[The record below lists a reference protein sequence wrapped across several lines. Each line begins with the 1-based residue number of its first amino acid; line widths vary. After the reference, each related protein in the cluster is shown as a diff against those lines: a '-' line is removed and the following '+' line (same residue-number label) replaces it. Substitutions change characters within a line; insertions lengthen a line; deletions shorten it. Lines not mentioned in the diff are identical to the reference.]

1 MRHFLSSIQLSLTLE
16 KKVPLLG
23 MKRRSMA
30 AFAIQVGVSVWGLVR
45 LKSRNGSVM
54 TALSNTVHR
63 VMILVPPL
71 LRQIVGMSL
80 LLEAMEQVQ
89 KATFVML
96 IVVIGEYVTITQGLV
111 VALLDTLARRV
122 RLTLCFLQG
131 TNDSLMCIEIVGL
144 AQ

>member
-1 MRHFLSSIQLSLTLE
+1 
-16 KKVPLLG
+16 
-23 MKRRSMA
+23 
-30 AFAIQVGVSVWGLVR
+30 
-45 LKSRNGSVM
+45 
-54 TALSNTVHR
+54 
-63 VMILVPPL
+63 MILVPPL